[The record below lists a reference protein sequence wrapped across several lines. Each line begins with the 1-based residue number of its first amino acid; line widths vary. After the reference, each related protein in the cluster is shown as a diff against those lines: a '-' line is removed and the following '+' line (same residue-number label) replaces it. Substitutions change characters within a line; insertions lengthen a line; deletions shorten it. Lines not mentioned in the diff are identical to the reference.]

1 MDDWVF
7 SLVGAGG
14 GQWVRPVALAA
25 ATGAQVASTTDR
37 FVVFGNPYRCGRAET
52 EVCFDGYLKGND
64 SQTEWQVRRDGEQLV
79 VAPREDTPAQTDDLD
94 GAYLFGDEMTFK
106 GYADGHLTWERSWED
121 AGITVEEGE
130 VLVTGSFAEA
140 TRKTFFASLFLAR
153 PLQDGRARVFPMEDQ
168 AVVALNA
175 ESGEVLW
182 SRKATVSCGG
192 TKEVLLLC
200 TGNGSARLDAGAT
213 SLEFELEEA
222 SLVAVDLGTGAELWS
237 QPVRSQDVA
246 AQQGFRATPLDPN
259 LVAVTI
265 DGKRTVVE
273 ARSGRTVCDVG
284 SLVFHC
290 AETVPW
296 SALSAGDPVER
307 QSSLLNFPC
316 SGDGSPYDPRS
327 GADLGEGTLALKEHG
342 LEVLTTPEGLY
353 AYRMTD

>member
-1 MDDWVF
+1 M
-7 SLVGAGG
+7 
-14 GQWVRPVALAA
+14 
-25 ATGAQVASTTDR
+25 
-37 FVVFGNPYRCGRAET
+37 
-52 EVCFDGYLKGND
+52 CFDGYLEGND

-273 ARSGRTVCDVG
+273 ARSGRTVSDVG

-307 QSSLLNFPC
+307 QSGLLNFPAVETDHRTTC
-316 SGDGSPYDPRS
+316 LLYTSPSPR
-327 GADLGEGTLALKEHG
+327 D
-342 LEVLTTPEGLY
+342 
-353 AYRMTD
+353 